1 MLPDTSSIIYQVS
14 KNSPKCQIT
23 NLAGFWSKRVTRQV
37 SLRQKLTIIDFMDRK
52 RRFGTVCSL
61 LLCWCSLNCYDNRVW
76 GCHDTG
82 SFQSLRSK
90 KKWGDRYKNMVST
103 ASGIPEVTNE
113 QQQVHTLVNF
123 WNFKSALEFFIWLNL
138 SSKSQLFCWLE
149 FQVFCWTIFTSLI
162 QVVFNDF

>member
-1 MLPDTSSIIYQVS
+1 M
-14 KNSPKCQIT
+14 
-23 NLAGFWSKRVTRQV
+23 AGFWSKRVIRQV
-37 SLRQKLTIIDFMDRK
+37 SLRQKLTIIGFMDRK
-52 RRFGTVCSL
+52 WRFGTVCSL

-76 GCHDTG
+76 GCHDTL

-123 WNFKSALEFFIWLNL
+123 WNFKSALEFFIRLNL
-138 SSKSQLFCWLE
+138 SFIWRISTFLLAWISGLLLN
-149 FQVFCWTIFTSLI
+149 IFNSLI
-162 QVVFNDF
+162 QVVFNDFQYQSYQINF